1 MSAPYYGQN
10 PGYYTGQ
17 AASPYEAQYAPQ
29 YPNAYPSQAE
39 LDAQYA
45 AYAQS
50 YAQNYTQS
58 YPQGTSYYQNT
69 EAVSPYAPQNSLTS
83 GWFAFSDPGYIKG
96 LVLGASLAY
105 LLTNPNVQRAIVK
118 GSVSL
123 LAAVQGGFEEVKEQI
138 QDIKCEMSMKH
149 DEQNTTEK

>member
-1 MSAPYYGQN
+1 MSTPYYGQN

-29 YPNAYPSQAE
+29 YPNAYPSQAD
-39 LDAQYA
+39 LDAHYA

-50 YAQNYTQS
+50 YAQS

-96 LVLGASLAY
+96 LVLGAGLAY